1 MHRWETRM
9 WLKHYLD
16 QGVSK
21 AELSRRFGVSRRTIH
36 RWITSGQLD
45 RDLSSGASG
54 YTPRARVPHKLD
66 PYKAIIWD
74 RLAQYP
80 QLSAQRLFDEVRA
93 AGYPGSYSRVRDYVR
108 TVRPRAPTEAVVR
121 FETPAGRQAQV
132 DFATFTLPWG
142 RRHALLV
149 VLGYSRL
156 LWLHFYRRQTM
167 AVLIEGLESAF
178 AHFGGVPRE
187 LLFDQMR
194 AVVLSDGRGDG
205 GSLVLNAEF
214 LRFAAHWG
222 FAPRA
227 CRPYR
232 AQTKGKVERPIRYL
246 RQSFFYGRTFVS
258 DADLNHQAL
267 RWLKD
272 TANVR
277 RHGTAGER
285 PVNRYEREERAA
297 LRPLAPQPYRRLG
310 ARLNAPPPRRVPRQV
325 PVERRSLEV
334 YAQVVR

>member
-1 MHRWETRM
+1 MR
-9 WLKHYLD
+9 LKHYLD
-16 QGVSK
+16 QGLSK

-36 RWITSGQLD
+36 RWIRSGQLD
-45 RDLSSGASG
+45 RDLSGGASG
-54 YTPRARVPHKLD
+54 YSPRPGVSHKLD

-74 RLAQYP
+74 RLTQYP
-80 QLSAQRLFDEVRA
+80 QLSAKRLFDEVRA

-108 TVRPRAPTEAVVR
+108 TVRPRRPTEAVVR
-121 FETPAGRQAQV
+121 FETPAGRQGQV

-156 LWLHFYRRQTM
+156 LWLQFYRRQTM

-205 GSLVLNAEF
+205 GSVVLNAEF

-246 RQSFFYGRTFVS
+246 RQSFCYGRTFVS
-258 DADLNHQAL
+258 DADLNDQAL
-267 RWLKD
+267 RWLSD

-277 RHGTAGER
+277 QHGTTGER
-285 PVNRYEREERAA
+285 PVDRFEREERAA
-297 LRPLAPQPYRRLG
+297 LRPLAAQPYRRLG
-310 ARLNAPPPRRVPRQV
+310 ARRNAPPARRVPRPV

-334 YAQVVR
+334 YAQMVR